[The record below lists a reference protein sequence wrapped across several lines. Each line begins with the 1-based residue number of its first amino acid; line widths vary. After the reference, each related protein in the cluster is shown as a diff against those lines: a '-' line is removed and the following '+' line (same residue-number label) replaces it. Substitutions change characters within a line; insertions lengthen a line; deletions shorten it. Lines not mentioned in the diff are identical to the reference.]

1 MNAKERFYSGL
12 AKETIGKITSNT
24 DNWTSFLRTMSRNY
38 EFTYP
43 EQVMIYAQRPNATF
57 CKPYED
63 WNAENYRRYVKR
75 GSTGIALFVMNRDKP
90 YLRYVFDVADTGVR
104 RSSPELK
111 PWEVTPENR
120 SYVMEAMERTFGVA
134 ADGVLEAQLE
144 DIASALAAE
153 YWDDYKKQFLDI
165 VANSFLEEYDELNIE
180 VAFKNAVA
188 NSVSYTMYCRF
199 VESPDNYFEH
209 EDFQKVF
216 DFNTRQT
223 VNALGTAV
231 NAISTR
237 MFQEI
242 EKAIGE
248 HEQIK
253 ATERST
259 DYERDD
265 LQTGRR
271 LSDSE
276 PSVGERGRETSGQVR
291 QDASSIFGT
300 EQSDAPERHDSDGEP
315 VPAPVG
321 DRGNSESQSGVSDG
335 AVPEGQ
341 PRTGQG
347 NAADGVGAAHEQP
360 ESTGGGSRDDGA
372 YQQLSLNLF
381 LSENEQISFIDRA
394 ESFTPS
400 AFSFA
405 QEEIDHFLL
414 LGSNTDEARKVVALE
429 YMKQKPLEEIVQTL
443 KQVYH
448 GGYGLKEDSG
458 NICAWYAEDGI
469 HLAKGSSAID
479 SPRAQIVSWE
489 TVAERIGE
497 LLENGRFATN
507 VELVE
512 ASGYERQKLAE
523 SLWHLYHDLSEEARS
538 SNYLAILHQEPFRGF
553 PDETAD
559 LAEKL
564 DDPRFHATLVQQYS
578 EFRKTLAE
586 NPDLLRFHYHKL
598 NLIQKQLYELNMP
611 LREYQT
617 DMMQMPLVRQF
628 ITDDEVNADLTR
640 GSGFSGGKARIYNY
654 WQENHSA
661 KEKMDFLKHE
671 YGTGGHSHA
680 CSGAT
685 HSGQDHDAKGVAY
698 TKSGCDKLQ
707 MSWAQVVQR
716 IDGLIRKGRY
726 LSPEEEAERQAI
738 EEAKTDPLEDVYD
751 RFAVIDTEDGEYA
764 IWDNQTDDY
773 YVDPEGVTEYFTDEW
788 LANDYLEEVRQS
800 VAAMESVQP
809 EAPVAEPAEVVEAS
823 ASEEPKWNYQ
833 VGDTVYLDDTAF
845 RVEQITD
852 REVQLR
858 DPTLAYP
865 IFRAE
870 NRENFERMLSQDERN
885 HAVRVDAQTE
895 EKPVTEDFLGK
906 TEPRDYTPEY
916 QLLDR
921 LRMDCEYFLGAG
933 QHSEKHL
940 WAGNRH
946 AQIAKMREL
955 YEMIPDKPEWLT
967 PEMIN
972 SYEERMAPRY
982 LVAAYH
988 HFENGFDDKL
998 DYYTLE
1004 EAEKAAQG
1012 YVDGTME
1019 DDGFKYDGAAVY
1031 DQQEHKCIR
1040 IYGDYP
1046 DEKAHAQVRASAEPE
1061 QQEPEHFI
1069 DHFYVAE
1076 DIQKRGALDIK
1087 EYSSFDDALRAYYA
1101 LPDTQRKALGAMN
1114 TRDLPGSLDF
1124 VQCVDGKDTIIQDY
1138 AQVDGWQ
1145 NAEVMDIIAQLEQ
1158 SITTREIPPV
1168 PAVNFHIT
1176 DDNIGEGGPKQK
1188 FARNIA
1194 AIETLF
1200 KLESENRNATT
1211 EEQEILSNYVG
1222 WGGLADAFDPDKGN
1236 WAKEYQTLKNLLS
1249 EDEYAAARASTLNAH
1264 YTSPTVIRSIY
1275 DAVGQMGFETGNI
1288 LEPAMGIGNFFGML
1302 PPEMQSSRL
1311 YGVELDSITGR
1322 IAQKLYPNAEI
1333 KVAGFE
1339 TTDRRDFYDLAVGN
1353 VPFGNYKVSDKPYDK
1368 LGFSI
1373 HNYFFAKALDQ
1384 VRPGGV
1390 VAFVTSRYTM
1400 DSKNSDAR
1408 RYMAQRAELLG
1419 AIRLPNDAFKKNA
1432 GTEVVSDILFLQ
1444 KRDHP
1449 IDIVPEWVNLDRTE
1463 EGHTMNSYFVAH
1475 PEMVLGDTVE
1485 ESTAYGMDITVRP
1498 IEGMELSELLK
1509 EAVSHIQG
1517 TYQAVELP
1525 EADKGKEIET
1535 IPATPDVKNFSYTV
1549 VDGNVYFRENSLM
1562 RRVDLNEKAKDR
1574 VMGMVEL
1581 RGIVNELIEYQLEDY
1596 PDEMITQ
1603 KQAELNDAY
1612 DAFAAKNGLINNR
1625 ANGQAFA
1632 DDSSYYLLCSL
1643 ENVDEDGNL
1652 KSKADMFTKRTIK
1665 PERRVTSVDTPSE
1678 ALAISI
1684 GERGKVDLPFM
1695 AQLLGTPGEYDAIQA
1710 ELRGVIFKDPMAP
1723 DAVEVG
1729 WQTADDYL
1737 SGDVRSKLRVAQ
1749 MAADRDSSFHINVEA
1764 LQKAQPKDLDAS
1776 EIDVRLG
1783 ATWIDADYIQ
1793 QFMEETFETPY
1804 YLRRSIEVKFS
1815 ELTAEWRINGKSSPN
1830 YNDVAAY
1837 VTYGT
1842 ERANAYRILEETLN
1856 LKDIRIYDTIED
1868 ADGKQKR
1875 VLNKKETTLAQ
1886 QKQQAIKDA
1895 FRDWI
1900 WRDPHRRETLSTKY
1914 NELFNSTRPREYD
1927 GSHIRF
1933 GGMNPDITLREHQ
1946 RNAIAHVLYGGNTL
1960 LAHEVGAG
1968 KTFEMAASAM
1978 ESKRL
1983 GLSQKSLFVVPNHLT
1998 LQWANEFL
2006 HLYPSA
2012 KLLVATKKDFET
2024 ANRKKFCA
2032 RIATGDYDAVIIGH
2046 SQFEKIPLSAERQE
2060 RQLREQIDEIEG
2072 AIAELKWQRGEN
2084 FTIKQMEKTRKS
2096 LEARLDKLLAADK
2109 KDDVITFEQLGVDRL
2124 FVDESHAFK
2133 NLFLYTKM
2141 RNVAG
2146 LSTSEAQKSSDMFMK
2161 CRYMDELTGGRGVI
2175 FATGTPVSNSMTE
2188 LYTVMRYLQY
2198 STLQQKNL
2206 THFDSWAS
2214 TFGETT
2220 TAIELAPEGTGYR
2233 ARTRFAKFFNLP
2245 ELMNMFKEVADIKTS
2260 DQLHLP
2266 VPEAKFETVVVQPS
2280 EYQKDM
2286 VASLSERAADVHAG
2300 IVDPSVDNM
2309 LKITSDGRKLGLDQ
2323 RLMNTLLPDDPDSK
2337 LNACVGNILRIW
2349 QDGQADKLTQ
2359 LVFCD
2364 LSTPKNDGT
2373 FNVYD
2378 DVKTKLIANS
2388 VPAEEVAFI
2397 HDADTEAKK
2406 KDLFAKVRTGQVR
2419 VLLGS
2424 TQKMGAGT
2432 NVQDKLV
2439 AVHHLDVGWRPSD
2452 MTQRNG
2458 RIIRQGNRNK
2468 EVQVYQYVTEGTFD
2482 AYLYQTLEN
2491 KQKFI
2496 SQIMTSKSPVRSC
2509 DDVDEQ
2515 ALSYAE
2521 IKALCAGNPLIK
2533 EKMDLDIDVARL
2545 KVLKADHQSQQ
2556 YRMEDKLLK
2565 YFPAEIEKQTG
2576 YIHGFEADIK
2586 TVEAHPQIADGFCGM
2601 EIMGKA
2607 YTEKAD
2613 AGEILLA
2620 ACKDTKSADPVPL
2633 GSYRGF
2639 QMELSFD
2646 SFRNEFD
2653 VTLKGAVSHRVALG
2667 TDARGNI
2674 TRLDNALAGILERLE
2689 RANEQLNNLYN
2700 QQEAAKA
2707 EVGKP
2712 FPQEAELT
2720 AKSQRLAE
2728 LDAALNMEDSV
2739 ENRDERSESERPSVL
2754 ADLKSKAE
2762 HIPPAKYSE
2771 TREEVL

>member
-12 AKETIGKITSNT
+12 ARETIGKITSNK
-24 DNWTSFLRTMSRNY
+24 DSWTSFLVMMSRNY

-57 CKPYED
+57 CKPYDE
-63 WNAENYRRYVKR
+63 WNDEKYRRYVRR
-75 GSTGIALFVMNRDKP
+75 GSTGIALFVTNRDKP
-90 YLRYVFDVADTGVR
+90 YLRYVFDVADTGVH

-111 PWEVTPENR
+111 PWEVTEENR
-120 SYVMEAMERTFGVA
+120 AYVMEAMERSFGVA
-134 ADGVLEAQLE
+134 ADGLLEAQLE
-144 DIASALAAE
+144 EIALSLSAE
-153 YWDDYKKQFLDI
+153 YWEDYKKPILDI

-180 VAFKNAVA
+180 VAFKRAVA
-188 NSVSYTMYCRF
+188 NSVSYAMYCRL
-199 VESPDNYFEH
+199 VENPDNYFEH
-209 EDFQKVF
+209 EDFLNVF

-223 VNALGTAV
+223 VNTLGTAV
-231 NAISTR
+231 NAISSR

-248 HEQIK
+248 YEQNR
-253 ATERST
+253 AAERSA
-259 DYERDD
+259 DYERND
-265 LQTGRR
+265 LQTGRG
-271 LSDSE
+271 LQNPE
-276 PSVGERGRETSGQVR
+276 HQAGERGNETFGQIW
-291 QDASSIFGT
+291 QDAQSVSGA
-300 EQSDAPERHDSDGEP
+300 EQSDAPERPDSDGDP
-315 VPAPVG
+315 VPPPVG
-321 DRGNSESQSGVSDG
+321 DRGDGESQSGTPDEPVS
-335 AVPEGQ
+335 EEQ
-341 PRTGQG
+341 SRTGQR
-347 NAADGVGAAHEQP
+347 DGSAGLGKTHEQP
-360 ESTGGGSRDDGA
+360 ESAGGGNRDDGA
-372 YQQLSLNLF
+372 YQQLTLNLF
-381 LSENEQISFIDRA
+381 LTEEQQIRFIDEA
-394 ESFTPS
+394 ESRKPS
-400 AFSFA
+400 AFSFS

-414 LGSNTDEARKVVALE
+414 LGSNTDDARKIVVLD
-429 YMKQKPLEEIVQTL
+429 YMKQKPVEEIAQTL

-448 GGYGLKEDSG
+448 GGFGLKEDSG
-458 NICAWYAEDGI
+458 NISAWYAGDGI

-479 SPRAQIVSWE
+479 SPRAQIIPWE
-489 TVAERIGE
+489 DVAKRIGE
-497 LLENGRFATN
+497 LLENGQYATN

-512 ASGYERQKLAE
+512 APGFEREKMAQ
-523 SLWHLYHDLSEEARS
+523 SIWYLYHDLSDEAREMGFFPS
-538 SNYLAILHQEPFRGF
+538 LSEIRSNGFPEETAWLAEQLRQPEFLAAMKEEYRGF
-553 PDETAD
+553 MIAHDAD
-559 LAEKL
+559 
-564 DDPRFHATLVQQYS
+564 RS
-578 EFRKTLAE
+578 
-586 NPDLLRFHYHKL
+586 LLRFHYHKL
-598 NLIQKQLYELNMP
+598 DGIEKRLNELDAP

-617 DMMQMPLVRQF
+617 DRMQMPLVRHF

-640 GSGFSGGKARIYNY
+640 GSGFAGGKRRIYEY
-654 WQENHSA
+654 WQENHSVKDKA
-661 KEKMDFLKHE
+661 EFLKHE

-685 HSGQDHDAKGVAY
+685 HSGQDHDAKGVRY
-698 TKSGCDKLQ
+698 TKSGCDKVQ
-707 MSWAQVVQR
+707 MSWTQVAQR
-716 IDGLIRKGRY
+716 IDALIKKGCF
-726 LSPEEEAERQAI
+726 LTPEEEAERQAI
-738 EEAKTDPLEDVYD
+738 EDARTNPLEDVYE
-751 RFAVIDTEDGEYA
+751 RFAVVDTEDGEYA
-764 IWDNQTDDY
+764 IWDEQTGTY
-773 YVDPEGVTEYFTDEW
+773 YVDHEGVTEYFDDEW

-800 VAAMESVQP
+800 VAAMEAVQP
-809 EAPVAEPAEVVEAS
+809 EESAESIAEPVEETPA
-823 ASEEPKWNYQ
+823 WNYQ

-845 RVEQITD
+845 LVEQITD

-858 DPTLAYP
+858 DPSLLYP

-870 NRENFERMLSQDERN
+870 NRSRFEEMLSQDERN
-885 HAVRVDAQTE
+885 HAVRGDAYTE
-895 EKPVTEDFLGK
+895 ENSVTEENQGEIR
-906 TEPRDYTPEY
+906 TET
-916 QLLDR
+916 
-921 LRMDCEYFLGAG
+921 
-933 QHSEKHL
+933 
-940 WAGNRH
+940 
-946 AQIAKMREL
+946 
-955 YEMIPDKPEWLT
+955 
-967 PEMIN
+967 
-972 SYEERMAPRY
+972 
-982 LVAAYH
+982 V
-988 HFENGFDDKL
+988 
-998 DYYTLE
+998 
-1004 EAEKAAQG
+1004 
-1012 YVDGTME
+1012 
-1019 DDGFKYDGAAVY
+1019 
-1031 DQQEHKCIR
+1031 QQ
-1040 IYGDYP
+1040 
-1046 DEKAHAQVRASAEPE
+1046 
-1061 QQEPEHFI
+1061 PEHFI

-1087 EYSSFDDALRAYYA
+1087 EYSSFEDALRAYHA
-1101 LPDTQRKALGAMN
+1101 LPSTKAKALGAMN
-1114 TRDLPGSLDF
+1114 TGRPLPGSLDLIH
-1124 VQCVDGKDTIIQDY
+1124 CRDGQDTIVQDY
-1138 AQVDGWQ
+1138 TKVDGWQ
-1145 NAEVMDIIAQLEQ
+1145 NAEVMDIIAQIEQ
-1158 SITTREIPPV
+1158 SIVTREVPPV

-1176 DDNIGEGGPKQK
+1176 DDHIGEGGPKQK
-1188 FARNIA
+1188 FARNIE
-1194 AIETLF
+1194 AIKTLF
-1200 KLESENRNATT
+1200 QLENENRNATP

-1236 WAKEYQTLKNLLS
+1236 WAQEYTTLKNLLS
-1249 EDEYAAARASTLNAH
+1249 DDEYAAARASTLNAH

-1322 IAQKLYPNAEI
+1322 IAQRLYPNAEI

-1408 RYMAQRAELLG
+1408 RYLAQRAELLG

-1432 GTEVVSDILFLQ
+1432 GTEVVSDIIFLQ

-1449 IDIVPEWVNLDRTE
+1449 IDIVPDWVHLNRTE
-1463 EGHTMNSYFVAH
+1463 EGHTMNSYFVDH
-1475 PEMVLGDTVE
+1475 PEMVLGDTVL
-1485 ESTAYGMDITVRP
+1485 ESTPYGKDDITVRP
-1498 IEGMELSELLK
+1498 IPGAELSDLLK

-1525 EADKGKEIET
+1525 VENSKGKEAET
-1535 IPATPDVKNFSYTV
+1535 IPATPDVKNYSYAV
-1549 VDGNVYFRENSLM
+1549 VDGEVYFRENSIM
-1562 RRVDLNEKAKDR
+1562 RHVELNEKAKDR
-1574 VMGMVEL
+1574 VKGMVEL

-1596 PDEMITQ
+1596 PDEMISQ
-1603 KQAELNDAY
+1603 KQAELNEVY
-1612 DAFAAKNGLINNR
+1612 DAFTARNGLINNR
-1625 ANGQAFA
+1625 ANGQAFS

-1695 AQLLGTPGEYDAIQA
+1695 AQLLGTPEDYEAIQT

-1723 DAVEVG
+1723 DDVEAG
-1729 WQTADDYL
+1729 WQTADEYL
-1737 SGDVRSKLRVAQ
+1737 SGDVRSKLRIAQ
-1749 MAADRDSSFHINVEA
+1749 MAANRDSAFNINVEA

-1783 ATWIDADYIQ
+1783 ATWIDPGYIQ

-1815 ELTAEWRINGKSSPN
+1815 EMTAEWRINGKSSPS

-1842 ERANAYRILEETLN
+1842 DRANAYRILEETLN

-1868 ADGKQKR
+1868 PDGKQKR

-1895 FRDWI
+1895 FQDWV
-1900 WRDPHRRETLSTKY
+1900 WKDPRRREALVTKY

-1983 GLSQKSLFVVPNHLT
+1983 GLSQKSMFVVPNHLT

-2046 SQFEKIPLSAERQE
+2046 SQFEKIPLSPERQE

-2096 LEARLDKLLAADK
+2096 LEARLDKLIAADK

-2161 CRYMDELTGGRGVI
+2161 CRYMDEITGGRGVI

-2198 STLQQKNL
+2198 GTLQKKNL

-2260 DQLHLP
+2260 DQLNLP

-2280 EYQKDM
+2280 EHQQDM
-2286 VASLSERAADVHAG
+2286 VAELSERAAAVHAG
-2300 IVDPSVDNM
+2300 IVDPSEDNM

-2323 RLMNTLLPDDPDSK
+2323 RLMNPLLPDDPDSK
-2337 LNACVGNILRIW
+2337 LNACVGNVLRIW

-2378 DVKTKLIANS
+2378 DIKTKLIANG
-2388 VPAEEVAFI
+2388 VPVEEIAFI

-2458 RIIRQGNRNK
+2458 RIIRQGNQNK

-2586 TVEAHPQIADGFCGM
+2586 TVEAHPQISEGFCGM
-2601 EIMGKA
+2601 DIRGKHYA
-2607 YTEKAD
+2607 EKAD
-2613 AGEILLA
+2613 AGEWILA
-2620 ACKDTKSADPVPL
+2620 ACKEVKGSDPVPL

-2646 SFRNEFD
+2646 SFRHEYD
-2653 VTLKGAVSHRVALG
+2653 ITLKGSMSHRVALG

-2674 TRLDNALAGILERLE
+2674 TRLDNALAGITERLE
-2689 RANEQLNNLYN
+2689 RANEQLTNLYN
-2700 QQEAAKA
+2700 QQEATKG
-2707 EVGKP
+2707 ELGKP
-2712 FPQEAELT
+2712 FPQEAELM

-2728 LDAALNMEDSV
+2728 LDAALNMEDTV
-2739 ENRDERSESERPSVL
+2739 ESRAEKKSTERPSVL

-2762 HIPPAKYSE
+2762 HIPPAKRSE
-2771 TREEVL
+2771 AHEEVL

>member
-1 MNAKERFYSGL
+1 MNAKERFYSGM
-12 AKETIGKITSNT
+12 ARETISKITASKG
-24 DNWTSFLRTMSRNY
+24 NWTAFLTTMARNY

-57 CKPYED
+57 CKPYDE
-63 WNAENYRRYVKR
+63 WNNEKYRRYVKR
-75 GSTGIALFVMNRDKP
+75 GSTGIALFVTSGNKP
-90 YLRYVFDVADTGVR
+90 YLRYVFDVADTGIR

-111 PWEVTPENR
+111 AWEVTAENR
-120 SYVMEAMERTFGVA
+120 AFLMSAMERSFGVKA
-134 ADGVLEAQLE
+134 EGLFEAQLE
-144 DIASALAAE
+144 DIAMTLATE
-153 YWDDYKKQFLDI
+153 YWADHQKPFLDI

-180 VAFKNAVA
+180 VAFKTAVA
-188 NSVSYTMYCRF
+188 NSVAYTMYSRL
-199 VESPDNYFEH
+199 VENPDHYFEH

-216 DFNTRQT
+216 DFNSRKT

-231 NAISTR
+231 NEISTR

-242 EKAIGE
+242 EKAIDE
-248 HEQIK
+248 FEQSK
-253 ATERST
+253 DTERSEY
-259 DYERDD
+259 DERND
-265 LQTGRR
+265 LQTGWG
-271 LSDSE
+271 LQN
-276 PSVGERGRETSGQVR
+276 PGYGAGKPERQELGQVW
-291 QDASSIFGT
+291 QDAQSISGA
-300 EQSDAPERHDSDGEP
+300 EQSDASERPDFDGET
-315 VPAPVG
+315 VPASVG
-321 DRGNSESQSGVSDG
+321 DRGHSEHQNGTADEAVSGTESG
-335 AVPEGQ
+335 
-341 PRTGQG
+341 TGQG
-347 NAADGVGAAHEQP
+347 DRPDGLGKTHEQP
-360 ESTGGGSRDDGA
+360 ESTGRGSRDDGA

-414 LGSNTDEARKVVALE
+414 LGSNTDEARKIVALE
-429 YMKQKPLEEIVQTL
+429 YMKQKSMEEIVQTL

-448 GGYGLKEDSG
+448 GGFGLKEDSG
-458 NICAWYAEDGI
+458 NISAWYAGDGI
-469 HLAKGSSAID
+469 HLAKGASAID
-479 SPRAQIVSWE
+479 SPRAQIIPWE
-489 TVAERIGE
+489 DAATRIGE
-497 LLENGRFATN
+497 LLEQGKFATN
-507 VELVE
+507 VELEE
-512 ASGYERQKLAE
+512 AAGYERMGVAQ
-523 SLWHLYHDLSEEARS
+523 SIWYLYHDISDEARNQGFFPS
-538 SNYLAILHQEPFRGF
+538 LSDIHGNGF
-553 PDETAD
+553 PKETEW
-559 LAEKL
+559 LAEQL
-564 DDPRFHATLVQQYS
+564 NQPQFLETLKEEYQS
-578 EFRKTLAE
+578 FITAHEADRS
-586 NPDLLRFHYHKL
+586 LLRFHYHKL
-598 NLIQKQLYELNMP
+598 DVLEERLDELNAP
-611 LREYQT
+611 LKEFQSE
-617 DMMQMPLVRQF
+617 MMYVPLVRQF
-628 ITDDEVNADLTR
+628 ITDDEINADMTR
-640 GSGFSGGKARIYNY
+640 GSDFAGGKARIYEY
-654 WQENHSA
+654 WQKPHSTQERA
-661 KEKMDFLKHE
+661 DFLKHE
-671 YGTGGHSHA
+671 FGIGGHSHA

-685 HSGQDHDAKGVAY
+685 YSGQEHDAKGIRY
-698 TKSGCDKLQ
+698 QKSGCDQVQ
-707 MSWAQVVQR
+707 MSWTQVAQR
-716 IDGLIRKGRY
+716 IDSLMKKGRY
-726 LSPEEEAERQAI
+726 LTVEEEAERQEI
-738 EEAKTDPLEDVYD
+738 EDAKTDPLEDVYD

-773 YVDPEGVTEYFTDEW
+773 YVDHEGVTEYFTDEW

-800 VAAMESVQP
+800 VAA
-809 EAPVAEPAEVVEAS
+809 VEAVQT
-823 ASEEPKWNYQ
+823 EEPVEEVPEVPEEPVHEVSEWNYQ

-845 RVEQITD
+845 RIEQIKE

-858 DPTLAYP
+858 DHSLAYP

-870 NRENFERMLSQDERN
+870 NREIFERMLAQDERN
-885 HAVRVDAQTE
+885 QSV
-895 EKPVTEDFLGK
+895 K
-906 TEPRDYTPEY
+906 T
-916 QLLDR
+916 
-921 LRMDCEYFLGAG
+921 G
-933 QHSEKHL
+933 
-940 WAGNRH
+940 
-946 AQIAKMREL
+946 
-955 YEMIPDKPEWLT
+955 
-967 PEMIN
+967 
-972 SYEERMAPRY
+972 
-982 LVAAYH
+982 V
-988 HFENGFDDKL
+988 
-998 DYYTLE
+998 
-1004 EAEKAAQG
+1004 
-1012 YVDGTME
+1012 V
-1019 DDGFKYDGAAVY
+1019 
-1031 DQQEHKCIR
+1031 
-1040 IYGDYP
+1040 
-1046 DEKAHAQVRASAEPE
+1046 
-1061 QQEPEHFI
+1061 
-1069 DHFYVAE
+1069 
-1076 DIQKRGALDIK
+1076 
-1087 EYSSFDDALRAYYA
+1087 
-1101 LPDTQRKALGAMN
+1101 
-1114 TRDLPGSLDF
+1114 
-1124 VQCVDGKDTIIQDY
+1124 VDGK
-1138 AQVDGWQ
+1138 
-1145 NAEVMDIIAQLEQ
+1145 
-1158 SITTREIPPV
+1158 PV
-1168 PAVNFHIT
+1168 PAINFHIT
-1176 DDNIGEGGPKQK
+1176 DEQIGEGGSKQK
-1188 FARNIA
+1188 FARNIE

-1200 KLESENRNATT
+1200 KLENEDRNATP

-1222 WGGLADAFDPDKGN
+1222 WGGLSDAFDPDKGN
-1236 WAKEYQTLKNLLS
+1236 WAQEYLTLKNLLS
-1249 EDEYAAARASTLNAH
+1249 EDEYATARASTLNAH
-1264 YTSPTVIRSIY
+1264 YTSPTVIQSIY

-1288 LEPAMGIGNFFGML
+1288 LEPSMGIGNFFGML

-1384 VRPGGV
+1384 VRPGGI

-1408 RYMAQRAELLG
+1408 RYLAQRAELLG

-1432 GTEVVSDILFLQ
+1432 GTEVVSDIIFLQ

-1449 IDIVPEWVNLDRTE
+1449 IDIIPDWVHLNRTDD
-1463 EGHTMNSYFVAH
+1463 GHTMNSYFVDH
-1475 PEMVLGDTVE
+1475 PEMILGETID

-1498 IEGMELSELLK
+1498 IEGAELSDLLK
-1509 EAVSHIQG
+1509 EAVSHIKG
-1517 TYQAVELP
+1517 TYHAVELP
-1525 EADKGKEIET
+1525 ETEKGKEAET

-1549 VDGNVYFRENSLM
+1549 VDGEVYFRENSIM
-1562 RRVDLNEKAKDR
+1562 RHLDLNEKAKER
-1574 VMGMVEL
+1574 VVGMVEL
-1581 RGIVNELIEYQLEDY
+1581 RGIVNELIEYQLEDF
-1596 PDEMITQ
+1596 PDEMISQ
-1603 KQAELNDAY
+1603 KQEKLNTAY
-1612 DAFAAKNGLINNR
+1612 DAFTAKHGLINHR
-1625 ANGQAFA
+1625 ANAQAFA
-1632 DDSSYYLLCSL
+1632 EDSSYYLLCSL
-1643 ENVDEDGNL
+1643 ENVDEDGKL

-1695 AQLLGTPGEYDAIQA
+1695 AQLLGTPEEYDTIMT
-1710 ELRGVIFKDPMAP
+1710 ELQGVIFKDPMGP
-1723 DAVEVG
+1723 DTPEVG
-1729 WQTADDYL
+1729 WQTADEYL
-1737 SGDVRSKLRVAQ
+1737 SGDVRSKLRIAE
-1749 MAADRDSSFHINVEA
+1749 MATKQDASYRINVEA
-1764 LQKAQPKDLDAS
+1764 LKKAQPKDLDAS

-1783 ATWIDADYIQ
+1783 ATWIDPAYIQ
-1793 QFMEETFETPY
+1793 QFMQETFETPY
-1804 YLRRSIEVKFS
+1804 YLRRAIEVKFS
-1815 ELTAEWRINGKSSPN
+1815 EMTAEWRISGKSAPS

-1837 VTYGT
+1837 MTYGT
-1842 ERANAYRILEETLN
+1842 DRANAYRILEETLN
-1856 LKDIRIYDTIED
+1856 LKDIRIYDIIED
-1868 ADGKQKR
+1868 PDGKQKR

-1900 WRDPHRRETLSTKY
+1900 WKDSRRRDALVTKY

-1983 GLSQKSLFVVPNHLT
+1983 GLSQKSMFVVPNHLT

-2006 HLYPSA
+2006 RLYPSA

-2046 SQFEKIPLSAERQE
+2046 SQFERIPLSAERQE

-2072 AIAELKWQRGEN
+2072 AIAELKYQRGEN

-2109 KDDVITFEQLGVDRL
+2109 KDDVINFEQLGVDRL

-2161 CRYMDELTGGRGVI
+2161 CRYMDEITGGRGVV

-2198 STLQQKNL
+2198 GTLQQKNL

-2260 DQLHLP
+2260 DQLNLP
-2266 VPEAKFETVVVQPS
+2266 VPDAKFETVVVQPS
-2280 EYQKDM
+2280 EHQRDM
-2286 VASLSERAADVHAG
+2286 VAELSERAAAVHAG
-2300 IVDPSVDNM
+2300 IIDPSEDNM
-2309 LKITSDGRKLGLDQ
+2309 LKITTDGRKIGLDQ
-2323 RLMNTLLPDDPDSK
+2323 RLMNPLLPDDPNSK

-2349 QDGQADKLTQ
+2349 QDGQAEKLTQ

-2364 LSTPKNDGT
+2364 FSTPKNDGT

-2378 DVKTKLIANS
+2378 DIKAKLLAAG
-2388 VPAEEVAFI
+2388 VPSEEVAFI
-2397 HDADTEAKK
+2397 HNADTEAKK
-2406 KDLFAKVRTGQVR
+2406 KELFAKVRTGQVR

-2458 RIIRQGNRNK
+2458 RIIRQGNQNK

-2515 ALSYAE
+2515 TLSYAE

-2533 EKMDLDIDVARL
+2533 EKMDLDIEVARL

-2565 YFPAEIEKQTG
+2565 YFPAEIERQTG

-2586 TVEAHPQIADGFCGM
+2586 TVEANPQIAEGFCGM
-2601 EIMGKA
+2601 DIRGKH
-2607 YTEKAD
+2607 YSEKED
-2613 AGEILLA
+2613 AGEWILA
-2620 ACKDTKSADPVPL
+2620 ACKEVKGSEPVPL
-2633 GSYRGF
+2633 GEYRGF

-2646 SFRNEFD
+2646 SFRHEFD
-2653 VTLKGAVSHRVALG
+2653 IVLKGAMSHRVALG

-2674 TRLDNALAGILERLE
+2674 TRLDNALASVPDRLE
-2689 RANEQLNNLYN
+2689 KAKEQLNNLYN
-2700 QQEAAKA
+2700 QQEATKS
-2707 EVGKP
+2707 ELGKP

-2728 LDAALNMEDSV
+2728 LDAALNMEDSTDS
-2739 ENRDERSESERPSVL
+2739 RDEIADTDRPSVL
-2754 ADLKSKAE
+2754 ADLKLKSE
-2762 HIPPAKYSE
+2762 QIPPVKRSDAY
-2771 TREEVL
+2771 EEVL

>member
-276 PSVGERGRETSGQVR
+276 PSVRETSGQVR

-2046 SQFEKIPLSAERQE
+2046 SQFEKIPLSDARKAEFIRK
-2060 RQLREQIDEIEG
+2060 QIDELEMQL
-2072 AIAELKWQRGEN
+2072 ESMDNSDSRLTVKQLESKKKQLKTKLSN
-2084 FTIKQMEKTRKS
+2084 
-2096 LEARLDKLLAADK
+2096 LLDAPKR
-2109 KDDVITFEQLGVDRL
+2109 DDVVTFEELGADSL
-2124 FVDESHAFK
+2124 MVDEAHNFK
-2133 NLFLYTKM
+2133 NLMTVTKM
-2141 RNVAG
+2141 HNIAG
-2146 LSTSEAQKSSDMFMK
+2146 ISTTESQKASDLFMK
-2161 CRYMDELTGGRGVI
+2161 CQYLDEITGARGVT
-2175 FATGTPVSNSMTE
+2175 FATGTPISNSMTE
-2188 LYTVMRYLQY
+2188 LYTMQRYLQQY
-2198 STLQQKNL
+2198 TLERNGL
-2206 THFDSWAS
+2206 ANFDSWAA
-2214 TFGETT
+2214 TFGETV

-2233 ARTRFAKFFNLP
+2233 TKTRFARFFNLP
-2245 ELMNMFKEVADIKTS
+2245 ELMAMFKECADIQTADMLK
-2260 DQLHLP
+2260 LP
-2266 VPEAKFETVVVQPS
+2266 VPALVGGKPTNIQLKPS
-2280 EYQKDM
+2280 EIQKQM
-2286 VASLSERAADVHAG
+2286 VAELGERADKIRNKMVK
-2300 IVDPSVDNM
+2300 PYEDNM
-2309 LKITSDGRKLGLDQ
+2309 LKITNDGRKLALDQ
-2323 RLMNTLLPDDPDSK
+2323 RLIDPDLPDDPDSK
-2337 LNACVGNILRIW
+2337 VNICVGKIFEIW
-2349 QDGQADKLTQ
+2349 EQTMPQRSAQ

-2364 LSTPKNDGT
+2364 LSTPKAGV

-2378 DVKTKLIANS
+2378 DMKAKLIEHGI
-2388 VPAEEVAFI
+2388 PETEIAFI
-2397 HDADTEAKK
+2397 HEANTDARKTE
-2406 KDLFAKVRTGQVR
+2406 LFGKVRSGAVR
-2419 VLLGS
+2419 VLMGS
-2424 TQKMGAGT
+2424 TAKMGAGT
-2432 NVQDKLV
+2432 NVQKRLI
-2439 AVHHLDVGWRPSD
+2439 ALHHLDVPWRPSD
-2452 MTQRNG
+2452 IEQREG
-2458 RIIRQGNRNK
+2458 RILRQGNENK
-2468 EVQVYQYVTEGTFD
+2468 EVYVFRYVTEGTFD
-2482 AYLYQTLEN
+2482 AYSWQLIEN

-2496 SQIMTSKSPVRSC
+2496 GQIMTSKSPARSC
-2509 DDVDEQ
+2509 NDMDEA

-2521 IKALCAGNPLIK
+2521 VKALAAGNPLIK
-2533 EKMDLDIDVARL
+2533 EKMDLDVQLTRL
-2545 KVLKADHQSQQ
+2545 KTLKAAHDSQR
-2556 YRMEDKLLK
+2556 YELENKIAIG
-2565 YFPAEIEKQTG
+2565 FPAEIRKCKEQ
-2576 YIHGFEADIK
+2576 IENA
-2586 TVEAHPQIADGFCGM
+2586 TVDAATVKEHSVVDADGKDVFCIRLEKEVYYEKEPAGKALLGLLGLALNSEKPVPIGYFKGM
-2601 EIMGKA
+2601 ELQIQHLPFGNEYHA
-2607 YTEKAD
+2607 RLAGSGTYSTQLGAD
-2613 AGEILLA
+2613 
-2620 ACKDTKSADPVPL
+2620 VL
-2633 GSYRGF
+2633 GN
-2639 QMELSFD
+2639 L
-2646 SFRNEFD
+2646 
-2653 VTLKGAVSHRVALG
+2653 
-2667 TDARGNI
+2667 
-2674 TRLDNALAGILERLE
+2674 TRLSNLANGIEPSIEKTRNMQIQLEQ
-2689 RANEQLNNLYN
+2689 QL
-2700 QQEAAKA
+2700 ASA
-2707 EVGKP
+2707 EEEVKRP
-2712 FPQEAELT
+2712 FPQATELT
-2720 AKSQRLAE
+2720 EKSKRLAVLE
-2728 LDAALNMEDSV
+2728 GLLNMNDKDIVTDTEPEQQCQTD
-2739 ENRDERSESERPSVL
+2739 NRQRGQEER
-2754 ADLKSKAE
+2754 
-2762 HIPPAKYSE
+2762 
-2771 TREEVL
+2771 

>member
-845 RVEQITD
+845 RVEQIQITD

-1004 EAEKAAQG
+1004 EAEKAAHSSN
-1012 YVDGTME
+1012 DRLEIRMALPIRTIL
-1019 DDGFKYDGAAVY
+1019 
-1031 DQQEHKCIR
+1031 KCPSFTR
-1040 IYGDYP
+1040 IY
-1046 DEKAHAQVRASAEPE
+1046 
-1061 QQEPEHFI
+1061 
-1069 DHFYVAE
+1069 
-1076 DIQKRGALDIK
+1076 
-1087 EYSSFDDALRAYYA
+1087 
-1101 LPDTQRKALGAMN
+1101 
-1114 TRDLPGSLDF
+1114 
-1124 VQCVDGKDTIIQDY
+1124 
-1138 AQVDGWQ
+1138 
-1145 NAEVMDIIAQLEQ
+1145 AEV
-1158 SITTREIPPV
+1158 
-1168 PAVNFHIT
+1168 
-1176 DDNIGEGGPKQK
+1176 
-1188 FARNIA
+1188 
-1194 AIETLF
+1194 
-1200 KLESENRNATT
+1200 
-1211 EEQEILSNYVG
+1211 
-1222 WGGLADAFDPDKGN
+1222 
-1236 WAKEYQTLKNLLS
+1236 
-1249 EDEYAAARASTLNAH
+1249 
-1264 YTSPTVIRSIY
+1264 
-1275 DAVGQMGFETGNI
+1275 
-1288 LEPAMGIGNFFGML
+1288 L
-1302 PPEMQSSRL
+1302 PMP
-1311 YGVELDSITGR
+1311 R
-1322 IAQKLYPNAEI
+1322 I
-1333 KVAGFE
+1333 
-1339 TTDRRDFYDLAVGN
+1339 
-1353 VPFGNYKVSDKPYDK
+1353 
-1368 LGFSI
+1368 
-1373 HNYFFAKALDQ
+1373 
-1384 VRPGGV
+1384 
-1390 VAFVTSRYTM
+1390 
-1400 DSKNSDAR
+1400 
-1408 RYMAQRAELLG
+1408 
-1419 AIRLPNDAFKKNA
+1419 
-1432 GTEVVSDILFLQ
+1432 
-1444 KRDHP
+1444 
-1449 IDIVPEWVNLDRTE
+1449 
-1463 EGHTMNSYFVAH
+1463 
-1475 PEMVLGDTVE
+1475 
-1485 ESTAYGMDITVRP
+1485 
-1498 IEGMELSELLK
+1498 
-1509 EAVSHIQG
+1509 
-1517 TYQAVELP
+1517 
-1525 EADKGKEIET
+1525 
-1535 IPATPDVKNFSYTV
+1535 
-1549 VDGNVYFRENSLM
+1549 
-1562 RRVDLNEKAKDR
+1562 
-1574 VMGMVEL
+1574 
-1581 RGIVNELIEYQLEDY
+1581 
-1596 PDEMITQ
+1596 
-1603 KQAELNDAY
+1603 
-1612 DAFAAKNGLINNR
+1612 
-1625 ANGQAFA
+1625 
-1632 DDSSYYLLCSL
+1632 
-1643 ENVDEDGNL
+1643 
-1652 KSKADMFTKRTIK
+1652 
-1665 PERRVTSVDTPSE
+1665 
-1678 ALAISI
+1678 
-1684 GERGKVDLPFM
+1684 
-1695 AQLLGTPGEYDAIQA
+1695 
-1710 ELRGVIFKDPMAP
+1710 
-1723 DAVEVG
+1723 
-1729 WQTADDYL
+1729 
-1737 SGDVRSKLRVAQ
+1737 
-1749 MAADRDSSFHINVEA
+1749 
-1764 LQKAQPKDLDAS
+1764 
-1776 EIDVRLG
+1776 
-1783 ATWIDADYIQ
+1783 
-1793 QFMEETFETPY
+1793 
-1804 YLRRSIEVKFS
+1804 
-1815 ELTAEWRINGKSSPN
+1815 
-1830 YNDVAAY
+1830 
-1837 VTYGT
+1837 
-1842 ERANAYRILEETLN
+1842 
-1856 LKDIRIYDTIED
+1856 
-1868 ADGKQKR
+1868 
-1875 VLNKKETTLAQ
+1875 
-1886 QKQQAIKDA
+1886 
-1895 FRDWI
+1895 
-1900 WRDPHRRETLSTKY
+1900 
-1914 NELFNSTRPREYD
+1914 
-1927 GSHIRF
+1927 
-1933 GGMNPDITLREHQ
+1933 
-1946 RNAIAHVLYGGNTL
+1946 
-1960 LAHEVGAG
+1960 
-1968 KTFEMAASAM
+1968 
-1978 ESKRL
+1978 
-1983 GLSQKSLFVVPNHLT
+1983 
-1998 LQWANEFL
+1998 
-2006 HLYPSA
+2006 
-2012 KLLVATKKDFET
+2012 
-2024 ANRKKFCA
+2024 
-2032 RIATGDYDAVIIGH
+2032 
-2046 SQFEKIPLSAERQE
+2046 
-2060 RQLREQIDEIEG
+2060 
-2072 AIAELKWQRGEN
+2072 
-2084 FTIKQMEKTRKS
+2084 
-2096 LEARLDKLLAADK
+2096 
-2109 KDDVITFEQLGVDRL
+2109 
-2124 FVDESHAFK
+2124 
-2133 NLFLYTKM
+2133 
-2141 RNVAG
+2141 
-2146 LSTSEAQKSSDMFMK
+2146 
-2161 CRYMDELTGGRGVI
+2161 
-2175 FATGTPVSNSMTE
+2175 
-2188 LYTVMRYLQY
+2188 
-2198 STLQQKNL
+2198 
-2206 THFDSWAS
+2206 
-2214 TFGETT
+2214 
-2220 TAIELAPEGTGYR
+2220 
-2233 ARTRFAKFFNLP
+2233 
-2245 ELMNMFKEVADIKTS
+2245 
-2260 DQLHLP
+2260 
-2266 VPEAKFETVVVQPS
+2266 
-2280 EYQKDM
+2280 
-2286 VASLSERAADVHAG
+2286 
-2300 IVDPSVDNM
+2300 
-2309 LKITSDGRKLGLDQ
+2309 
-2323 RLMNTLLPDDPDSK
+2323 
-2337 LNACVGNILRIW
+2337 
-2349 QDGQADKLTQ
+2349 
-2359 LVFCD
+2359 
-2364 LSTPKNDGT
+2364 
-2373 FNVYD
+2373 
-2378 DVKTKLIANS
+2378 
-2388 VPAEEVAFI
+2388 
-2397 HDADTEAKK
+2397 
-2406 KDLFAKVRTGQVR
+2406 
-2419 VLLGS
+2419 
-2424 TQKMGAGT
+2424 
-2432 NVQDKLV
+2432 
-2439 AVHHLDVGWRPSD
+2439 
-2452 MTQRNG
+2452 
-2458 RIIRQGNRNK
+2458 
-2468 EVQVYQYVTEGTFD
+2468 
-2482 AYLYQTLEN
+2482 
-2491 KQKFI
+2491 
-2496 SQIMTSKSPVRSC
+2496 
-2509 DDVDEQ
+2509 
-2515 ALSYAE
+2515 
-2521 IKALCAGNPLIK
+2521 
-2533 EKMDLDIDVARL
+2533 
-2545 KVLKADHQSQQ
+2545 
-2556 YRMEDKLLK
+2556 
-2565 YFPAEIEKQTG
+2565 
-2576 YIHGFEADIK
+2576 
-2586 TVEAHPQIADGFCGM
+2586 
-2601 EIMGKA
+2601 
-2607 YTEKAD
+2607 
-2613 AGEILLA
+2613 
-2620 ACKDTKSADPVPL
+2620 
-2633 GSYRGF
+2633 
-2639 QMELSFD
+2639 
-2646 SFRNEFD
+2646 
-2653 VTLKGAVSHRVALG
+2653 
-2667 TDARGNI
+2667 
-2674 TRLDNALAGILERLE
+2674 
-2689 RANEQLNNLYN
+2689 
-2700 QQEAAKA
+2700 
-2707 EVGKP
+2707 
-2712 FPQEAELT
+2712 
-2720 AKSQRLAE
+2720 
-2728 LDAALNMEDSV
+2728 
-2739 ENRDERSESERPSVL
+2739 
-2754 ADLKSKAE
+2754 
-2762 HIPPAKYSE
+2762 
-2771 TREEVL
+2771 